1 MTLELAEKTW
11 LNVLGR
17 AKSVL
22 VVGPGAT
29 DTACRLPTANVR
41 SVVAPLAAR
50 AELRRALEHAGLLD
64 AGGVELVIPTEA
76 ATRWREPGRVV
87 QELAALVQPGGRL
100 VLARTRPP
108 TSSLTDATPS
118 LEQLSAWLKDAR
130 LEPLAAF
137 LDPALLSEAE
147 RLKAQVNELTAS
159 LGLRSP
165 ELDRLL
171 PAARVLWGALEPLAG
186 ATAGLAPPWL
196 TEPWL
201 GSTELLIG
209 RRTSETLTPACVI
222 WVADGHLRLE
232 EQLGRV
238 RELAPH
244 VQHLVVDTSPRATEG
259 AAARRAGARVLRAA
273 VNTTR
278 TRALGLAL
286 EQSLD
291 AFAAVITLD
300 AGDPEGAARI
310 PELLLKLESA
320 DLVAVANSGAES
332 RDGSA
337 ARQLAALSRLELT
350 RLATGF
356 GLSEP
361 SAGARAYRTSM
372 LRALPFDFE
381 SPSLPLDLLTWSA
394 RAGYRVLPWWVGAP
408 GGAPRSAWRDV
419 VDTGWSVARAFA
431 LGARRAPR

>member
-11 LNVLGR
+11 LTVLGR
-17 AKSVL
+17 AKSAL
-22 VVGPGAT
+22 VVGPDAT
-29 DTACRLPTANVR
+29 ATAGRLPTGNVR
-41 SVVAPLAAR
+41 SLVASLEAPT
-50 AELRRALEHAGLLD
+50 ELRRALEQAGDLEH
-64 AGGVELVIPTEA
+64 GVELVIPTET
-76 ATRWREPGRVV
+76 ATRWPEPGRVV

-118 LEQLSAWLKDAR
+118 LEQLGAWLTDAR
-130 LEPLAAF
+130 LEPLAAI

-147 RLKAQVNELTAS
+147 RLKTQVNELTTS
-159 LGLRSP
+159 LGLRPP

-171 PAARVLWGALEPLAG
+171 PAARVLWSALEPLAG

-196 TEPWL
+196 AEPWL

-209 RRTSETLTPACVI
+209 RSTSETLTPAGVI
-222 WVADGHLRLE
+222 WVADGHVRLE
-232 EQLGRV
+232 EQLSRA

-244 VQHLVVDTSPRATEG
+244 VQHLVIDTSPRATEG
-259 AAARRAGARVLRAA
+259 PAARRAGARVLRASA
-273 VNTTR
+273 NTTR

-310 PELLLKLESA
+310 PDLLHKLDHA
-320 DLVAVANSGAES
+320 DVVAVAHGEAPRPE
-332 RDGSA
+332 GSA
-337 ARQLAALSRLELT
+337 VQQLAALVRLELT

-361 SAGARAYRTSM
+361 NAGARAYRTSM

-381 SPSLPLDLLTWSA
+381 SPSLPLDLLTWSG

-408 GGAPRSAWRDV
+408 GGAPRSAWRGV